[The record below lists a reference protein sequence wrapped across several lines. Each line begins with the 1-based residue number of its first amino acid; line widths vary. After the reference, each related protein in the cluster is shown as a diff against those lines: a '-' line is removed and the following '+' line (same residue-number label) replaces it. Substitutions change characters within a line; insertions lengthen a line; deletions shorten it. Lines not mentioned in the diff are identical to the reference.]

1 MRKKKRW
8 WKKEI
13 YKTQIEGQRLAGS
26 ILWQQSHLKVF
37 PADADAAAGT
47 ALKRQ

>member
-1 MRKKKRW
+1 M
-8 WKKEI
+8 EI
-13 YKTQIEGQRLAGS
+13 YKAQIEGQHFARS

-37 PADADAAAGT
+37 SADADAAAGT